1 MFEIYRALAQEFKM
15 PVRNPEYDLKFYKI
29 LKKMITQLIVVKPA
43 NRMKLLGAREKLLE
57 MSNVLE
63 IVRNDYDFF
72 LLNPFF
78 QRHDDFNAIDEN
90 SQISCGLMNDIRS
103 TRLFT
108 LPTTGHEKKLTQRG
122 TNLCVPISAMRLLS
136 FALVEFLEQH
146 ITGDV
151 LTKLKDKI
159 LKNPQ
164 VPESSEQE
172 TDADQLQKE
181 SHFIHKLIVIC
192 CGVISPRSLNGLN
205 HCYLDNEFQTIAQ
218 EQNIRELIQEK
229 QNSIITF
236 RFLRYFVGKSVQK
249 NIIRSRRME
258 KSSSFNGY
266 TGEKCNDR
274 CSKNKARNDSNRS
287 NFRKKCLR

>member
-29 LKKMITQLIVVKPA
+29 LKEMITQLIVVKPA

-78 QRHDDFNAIDEN
+78 QRHDDFNARDEN

-108 LPTTGHEKKLTQRG
+108 LPTTGHEKKLTQRS

-146 ITGDV
+146 ITGDA

-159 LKNPQ
+159 LKYPQ

-205 HCYLDNEFQTIAQ
+205 HCYLDNEFQTRAQ
-218 EQNIRELIQEK
+218 EQNIRELLQEK
-229 QNSIITF
+229 QKSILTF
-236 RFLRYFVGKSVQK
+236 LFS
-249 NIIRSRRME
+249 
-258 KSSSFNGY
+258 
-266 TGEKCNDR
+266 
-274 CSKNKARNDSNRS
+274 
-287 NFRKKCLR
+287 